1 MIVSDGKFSM
11 RSWRLLGVDA
21 AGKPKAQTRV
31 IAESERMAT
40 QRARVIPCA
49 APASC
54 RWRAKADF
62 GCFAFRR
69 RRDFEELAL
78 LESEHVGEDIRREL
92 LNLGVQV
99 PDHGVVIAPRIL
111 YVSFDLSQCF
121 LHQRAALNSCT

>member
-1 MIVSDGKFSM
+1 M
-11 RSWRLLGVDA
+11 RSSRVLRAEA
-21 AGKPKAQTRV
+21 AGKTKAQTRV

-40 QRARVIPCA
+40 QRTRVIPCA

-92 LNLGVQV
+92 LNLGVQEF
-99 PDHGVVIAPRIL
+99 PSNIFANMLG
-111 YVSFDLSQCF
+111 
-121 LHQRAALNSCT
+121 